1 MNYINRLSF
10 LFQNSLFNALQTGFE
25 PQHNTATVL
34 IKVLTDIHQMIKMDG
49 YQFKYTAFA

>member
-25 PQHNTATVL
+25 PHHNTATVL